1 MFFFKG
7 WIVVKKALKEPKI
20 ISFWFALFFKKK
32 IYVAVGVALL
42 EDLLRSDGPRGV
54 LEVVGEDD
62 EGGPPFSLTIF
73 LHEDNF
79 NSSAPTFRKRSP
91 TIFKADILA
100 EGVKVWLCLGD
111 DFE

>member
-20 ISFWFALFFKKK
+20 IVFDLLFFLKKK
-32 IYVAVGVALL
+32 LYVAVGVALL
-42 EDLLRSDGPRGV
+42 EDLLRSDGPSGV
-54 LEVVGEDD
+54 LEVVGEVV

-100 EGVKVWLCLGD
+100 DGVNVWLCL
-111 DFE
+111 

>member
-1 MFFFKG
+1 M
-7 WIVVKKALKEPKI
+7 IC
-20 ISFWFALFFKKK
+20 SFLKKK
-32 IYVAVGVALL
+32 LYVAVGVALL
-42 EDLLRSDGPRGV
+42 EDLLRSDGPSGV
-54 LEVVGEDD
+54 LEVVGEVV

-100 EGVKVWLCLGD
+100 DGVNVWLCL
-111 DFE
+111 